1 MCSFDKGS
9 HFGLVLGERCGWIV
23 WVVQECGGE
32 VVRSDE
38 REGGAEAGEGRGAVA
53 DYSVNIALL

>member
-1 MCSFDKGS
+1 M
-9 HFGLVLGERCGWIV
+9 
-23 WVVQECGGE
+23 VQECGGE